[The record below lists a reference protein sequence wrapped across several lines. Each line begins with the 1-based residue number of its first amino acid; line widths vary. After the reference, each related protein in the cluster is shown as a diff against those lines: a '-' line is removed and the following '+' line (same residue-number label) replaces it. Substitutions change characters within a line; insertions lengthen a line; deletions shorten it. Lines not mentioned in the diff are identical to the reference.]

1 MNVNKKLYG
10 LLSGLVFYGLTMSSA
25 HALLIEGTSSGIFAN
40 PTGPS
45 GMVVTGVV
53 TSSFTWG
60 DGSAFNSPP
69 SSMDFSG
76 TPFSTNTETFF
87 DMGELNY
94 FNGAIADGTE
104 ADTVDLGI
112 TLNFTTPSGVNEAFT
127 YLLSL
132 VNTPNNGTPEQNAD
146 IVQFPSTL
154 PLETF
159 IFDGITFS
167 VGLEVGVVTGDG
179 FSSQTTFS
187 VLEDSSATAT
197 LRGIVT
203 SEGDL
208 PQAVPEPTTL
218 VLLSLGLAGLG
229 FTRRKKVA

>member
-1 MNVNKKLYG
+1 
-10 LLSGLVFYGLTMSSA
+10 
-25 HALLIEGTSSGIFAN
+25 
-40 PTGPS
+40 
-45 GMVVTGVV
+45 
-53 TSSFTWG
+53 
-60 DGSAFNSPP
+60 
-69 SSMDFSG
+69 MDFSG

-87 DMGELNY
+87 DIGELNY
-94 FNGAIADGTE
+94 FNGTIAAGTQ

-132 VNTPNNGTPEQNAD
+132 VNTPNSGTPEQNAD
-146 IVQFPSTL
+146 IIQFPSTL

-159 IFDGITFS
+159 LFDGITYS

-187 VLEDSSATAT
+187 VLEASSATAT

-203 SEGDL
+203 SGGL
-208 PQAVPEPTTL
+208 PQGVPEPTTL
-218 VLLSLGLAGLG
+218 VLLSIGLAGLG